1 MPLPQDFLAALHD
14 RNDIVEVIGASVDL
28 KRRGHIYFG
37 LCPFHNEKTPSFA
50 VYPDTSS
57 FYCFGCGKGGD
68 VISFVMEHDNLEYI
82 EAVRALAARAGMTM
96 PEDGDDG
103 SFRQRR
109 RLLDA
114 NRAAARYFFRSLNS
128 DGGRDARAYLR
139 RRGLSD
145 ATIKRFGIGWAPSG
159 WGEVRDALHGEG
171 FTDDELVAAGLCS
184 KSQKNGSVYD
194 FFRER
199 VMFPVID
206 VRGNVVAFSGR
217 TMGSDPRKYLN
228 TRDTPV
234 FKKSRTLFALNIAK
248 NTSTRRI
255 IVAEGQMDVISIHA
269 AGLDNAVA
277 ALGTALTDEHARMI
291 AQYADE
297 VVLAYD
303 GDEAGQKATRRVIDI
318 FRPTG
323 LMVKVLRIEGAKDP
337 DEYINK
343 YGKERFRD
351 LVEGCSGAVEYE
363 LGRAKARH
371 DLETNEGR
379 VQYLREATEIIARV
393 PVPAERELYCGI
405 VAGETGLG
413 WQSVMLSVD
422 GARRR
427 TASREQKKQDG
438 AFARSVGE
446 RLGVKTLGDGSLA
459 AAASERKL
467 VALMFKNPDMCEG
480 IADRLTADDFLSKE
494 TAALFS
500 GIAEAVKSG
509 EFSGCASLSG
519 LLSHD
524 EMALLSGIIAENA
537 SINFSPRDAD
547 LYIERILGRSR
558 APDRSSIAGMDA
570 ESLKRI
576 LESKKKDNT

>member
-1 MPLPQDFLAALHD
+1 MPLPQDFIAALHD
-14 RNDIVEVIGASVDL
+14 RNDIVEVIGSTVDL
-28 KRRGHIYFG
+28 KKRGHIYFG

-68 VISFVMEHDNLEYI
+68 VISFVMERDNLEYI
-82 EAVRALAARAGMTM
+82 EAVRALAERAGMTV
-96 PEDGDDG
+96 PEAGEDTG
-103 SFRQRR
+103 FRLRK

-114 NRAAARYFFRSLNS
+114 NRAAARFFFTSLNS
-128 DGGRDARAYLR
+128 DGGREARAYLR

-145 ATIKRFGIGWAPSG
+145 STIKRFGIGWAPSG
-159 WGEVRDALHGEG
+159 WDGLRAALNSAG
-171 FTDDELVAAGLCS
+171 FGDDELISAGLCS
-184 KSQKNGSVYD
+184 KSQKNSGIYD

-217 TMGSDPRKYLN
+217 TIGSDPRKYLN

-248 NTSTRRI
+248 NTSSRRI
-255 IVAEGQMDVISIHA
+255 IVAEGQMDVISIHS

-303 GDEAGQKATRRVIDI
+303 GDEAGQKATLRAMDV

-323 LMVKVLRIEGAKDP
+323 LMVKVLKIEGAKDP
-337 DEYINK
+337 DEYIGK

-351 LVEGCSGAVEYE
+351 LVEGSSGAVEYE
-363 LGRAKARH
+363 LRRAKAKY

-379 VQYLREATEIIARV
+379 VQYLRDATEIISRV
-393 PVPAERELYCGI
+393 PVPAERELYCGV
-405 VAGETGLG
+405 VADETGVG
-413 WQSVMLSVD
+413 TQSIMLSVD
-422 GARRR
+422 SSRKRLRARERIK
-427 TASREQKKQDG
+427 SDN

-446 RLGVKTLGDGSLA
+446 RLGVKNLGDGSMA

-467 VALMFKNPDMCEG
+467 VALMFKNPDMCPK
-480 IADRLTADDFLSKE
+480 IADKLSADDFLSKE
-494 TAALFS
+494 TASLFE
-500 GIAEAVKSG
+500 GISKAVAAG
-509 EFSGCASLSG
+509 EFSGYASLSG
-519 LLSHD
+519 TLSQD
-524 EMALLSGIIAENA
+524 ELALLSGIIAENT
-537 SINFSPRDAD
+537 SVNFSPKDAD
-547 LYIERILGRSR
+547 LYIDRILGRTR
-558 APDRSSIAGMDA
+558 APDRGDIAKTDP
-570 ESLKRI
+570 EVLKRI
-576 LESKKKDNT
+576 LESKMKDNT